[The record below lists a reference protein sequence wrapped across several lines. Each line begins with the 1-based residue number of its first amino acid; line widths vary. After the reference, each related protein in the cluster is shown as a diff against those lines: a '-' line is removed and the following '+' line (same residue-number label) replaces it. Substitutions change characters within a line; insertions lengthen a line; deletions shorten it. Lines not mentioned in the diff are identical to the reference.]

1 MKLYEQQVFL
11 FDKVHWQPLFLPYN
25 FWRMM
30 YIKDLKYYFWNY
42 SFHIMAYD
50 MFLMPSYNFL

>member
-25 FWRMM
+25 FWRMVYIM
-30 YIKDLKYYFWNY
+30 YAISKLIFV
-42 SFHIMAYD
+42 
-50 MFLMPSYNFL
+50 